1 MSDVATDA
9 LSRMKAHGD
18 RQLSRIFFNGEDHC
32 TLLEVIH
39 ANLGFS
45 INCLSQQIVSAESR
59 QQTFKCLNSESRTR
73 KTISERHSS
82 LWWLAPMEADADV
95 SGNDSDATVVLEYVE
110 DSNVETNATIS
121 NEPSS
126 SDENVTSTAVEA
138 GSGRDS
144 ESSLDFGSD
153 SGEVSQPSDFV
164 PTSKPTY
171 T

>member
-1 MSDVATDA
+1 MLGSRRQVAC
-9 LSRMKAHGD
+9 K
-18 RQLSRIFFNGEDHC
+18 
-32 TLLEVIH
+32 
-39 ANLGFS
+39 S
-45 INCLSQQIVSAESR
+45 IVQRKTKRKIVSAESR

-171 T
+171 TA